1 MCPHQDV
8 RERTLGVNLAHQRH
22 TVAHVAYREACI
34 VAQHAHVVELVV
46 SQRHLEAVV
55 VAVADECVAIVS
67 QVVVGDVDV
76 ARDALTL
83 RICYAES
90 HIRDGETY
98 GEGVAFARS
107 EAAGDAVV
115 AEIVLAQHV
124 AFVRSLS
131 LINLNVAVMPCKVEH
146 NLVLVVA
153 HNLNEAVGRHA
164 QIYCF
169 GRLHLLVVVAEHSH
183 LQTSDSGVVLPFVV
197 GSVVG
202 AEHHE
207 GETVLLACAVGAA
220 EEVACLFRN
229 IYR

>member
-1 MCPHQDV
+1 MC
-8 RERTLGVNLAHQRH
+8 
-22 TVAHVAYREACI
+22 
-34 VAQHAHVVELVV
+34 
-46 SQRHLEAVV
+46 
-55 VAVADECVAIVS
+55 
-67 QVVVGDVDV
+67 DVDV
-76 ARDALTL
+76 ARDALTVS
-83 RICYAES
+83 ICYAES

-98 GEGVAFARS
+98 GKGFAFARS

-124 AFVRSLS
+124 AFVRTLG
-131 LINLNVAVMPCKVEH
+131 LINLNIAVMPCKVED

-153 HNLNEAVGRHA
+153 HNLNEAVGRYA

-169 GRLHLLVVVAEHSH
+169 GRLHLLVVVV
-183 LQTSDSGVVLPFVV
+183 LLGVVHLLDVVV